1 MNIFMIGFMGCGKS
15 TVGKKLAKELRL
27 QFIDLDKYII
37 NKHQKA
43 ISDIFDTEGESGFR
57 MKESEALREV
67 CTKTDLVVSTG
78 GGTPCYE
85 DNMKFINE
93 NGISIYIEMNP
104 AALLNRLKNSKAE
117 RPLINNMNDEELSG
131 FIAEKL
137 EERLEYYNS
146 ANIKVDGINLNAN
159 ILFKEIDKFLS
170 KKD

>member
-1 MNIFMIGFMGCGKS
+1 MNIFLIGFMGSGKS
-15 TVGKKLAKELRL
+15 TIGKKLAKELRL

-43 ISDIFDTEGESGFR
+43 ISDIFESEGESGFR
-57 MKESEALREV
+57 MKESAALREV
-67 CTKTDLVVSTG
+67 CAKTDLVVSTG

-117 RPLINNMNDEELSG
+117 RPLIKNMNDEELSS
-131 FIAEKL
+131 FITEKL